1 MNKSIIV
8 MKHDAYSNLNDF
20 LLGLEAA
27 IVTGKDSY
35 YTVIVSGDVD
45 PFINPVFYRDGYT
58 TMVKMTEVAK
68 HLKTRLSIHI
78 NTRMPS
84 TISSKNIRD
93 IFHIY
98 PVGINYYIT
107 NNDFERDSKLLPVE
121 EAVKKLETW
130 DSKNPMKTQ
139 IVFDI
144 DEHIHN
150 VRRKHVIKA
159 THNTYISVSQDDV
172 AHFRKTKSNVDKIK
186 TLLQD

>member
-1 MNKSIIV
+1 

-27 IVTGKDSY
+27 IVAGKDSY

-45 PFINPVFYRDGYT
+45 PFVNPVFYRDGYT

-68 HLKTRLSIHI
+68 NLKTRLSIHI
-78 NTRMPS
+78 NTRMPY
-84 TISSKNIRD
+84 TIRGKQIRD

-98 PVGINYYIT
+98 PAGISYYIT
-107 NNDFERDSKLLPVE
+107 NQDFERDIQLLPVE

-150 VRRKHVIKA
+150 VRRNHVINA
-159 THNTYISVSQDDV
+159 THNTYISVSQEDV
-172 AHFRKTKSNVDKIK
+172 AHFRKTTSNIDKIK
-186 TLLQD
+186 TLLQV